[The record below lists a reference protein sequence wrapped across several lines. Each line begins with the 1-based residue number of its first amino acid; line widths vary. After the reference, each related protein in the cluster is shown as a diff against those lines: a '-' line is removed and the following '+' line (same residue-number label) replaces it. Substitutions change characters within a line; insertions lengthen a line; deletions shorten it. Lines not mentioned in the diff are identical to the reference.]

1 MYSGMKEIRLF
12 LPFLLKA
19 FFQVSLDSLIMYTSK
34 NNMEESERNCESSP
48 THILATTQTQ
58 TLIFEIQELAIH
70 SYALWV
76 ISCLQNDT
84 PQSD

>member
-1 MYSGMKEIRLF
+1 MYSGMKEIRFF
-12 LPFLLKA
+12 LPFLLRA
-19 FFQVSLDSLIMYTSK
+19 FFQVSLDSLIIYTSK

-48 THILATTQTQ
+48 THIPATAQTQ

-70 SYALWV
+70 SYALWI
-76 ISCLQNDT
+76 ISCLQNNT

>member
-12 LPFLLKA
+12 LPFLLRA
-19 FFQVSLDSLIMYTSK
+19 FFQVSLDSLNIYTSK
-34 NNMEESERNCESSP
+34 NNKGESERNCQSSP
-48 THILATTQTQ
+48 THILAPAKTQ

-70 SYALWV
+70 SYALWI
-76 ISCLQNDT
+76 ISCLQNNT